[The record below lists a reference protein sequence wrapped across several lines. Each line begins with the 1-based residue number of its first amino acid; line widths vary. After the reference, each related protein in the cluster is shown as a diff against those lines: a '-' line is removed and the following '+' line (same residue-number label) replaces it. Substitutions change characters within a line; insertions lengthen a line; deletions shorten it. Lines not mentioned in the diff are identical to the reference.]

1 MNLNTKEA
9 VSKSLDEVENRV
21 EESIILSAHGS
32 NLGDF
37 NERNDSV
44 QDGEEMTRSRKA
56 NNNTNKTMKESVM
69 LQNVKTISYYEAQKY
84 IDNVKDKMLIVKVY
98 RGATTAI

>member
-9 VSKSLDEVENRV
+9 VIKSLDEVECRV

-37 NERNDSV
+37 DEKNDSV
-44 QDGEEMTRSRKA
+44 QDAEEMARSRK
-56 NNNTNKTMKESVM
+56 TNKSMKESIM
-69 LQNVKTISYYEAQKY
+69 IQNIKTTSYYEGQIY

-98 RGATTAI
+98 RGVTTAI

>member
-44 QDGEEMTRSRKA
+44 QDAEEMARIRKS
-56 NNNTNKTMKESVM
+56 NKVVKESII
-69 LQNVKTISYYEAQKY
+69 LQNVKTISYYEAQIY

>member
-32 NLGDF
+32 NIGDF

-44 QDGEEMTRSRKA
+44 QDGEEMARSRKA

-69 LQNVKTISYYEAQKY
+69 LQNVKTVSYYEAQKY